1 MRYQSLSSEE
11 KQRRI
16 KQIRDSL
23 QRKLDSCNVSQLAE
37 YKEKKK
43 CQNHEHYLNQKV
55 MKALGDLCVSKA
67 VKRRATVFGQVQA
80 RIIIPPHVS
89 KLYHLVGNSPIPGGS
104 FGCYVSQF
112 VHCIAVTCVCLS
124 VYAVAHKMLDMFVHE
139 QGEITAGSVHRI
151 CNELLQLGLIQPKRS
166 VVLDC
171 GSGLG
176 LPCLHLALYLQT
188 LCLGIE
194 LDYNLFLCS
203 VMNLKKVSA
212 ARLNECRPCMPVSFV
227 NGDILQIKS
236 LEGVNLLYGFDC
248 LFPPSLL
255 EHMATLFNA
264 SESTRVLV
272 SFCNERTLH
281 TAGYMQLKL
290 RAKLSVRM
298 RGSGEAK
305 TAFIYVKDSRSHFDR
320 NLVDALFKETI
331 EAYHDGNLH
340 SREFSVDLNN
350 LYLPRSLR
358 KRKQG

>member
-1 MRYQSLSSEE
+1 MCL
-11 KQRRI
+11 
-16 KQIRDSL
+16 
-23 QRKLDSCNVSQLAE
+23 
-37 YKEKKK
+37 
-43 CQNHEHYLNQKV
+43 
-55 MKALGDLCVSKA
+55 
-67 VKRRATVFGQVQA
+67 F
-80 RIIIPPHVS
+80 
-89 KLYHLVGNSPIPGGS
+89 
-104 FGCYVSQF
+104 
-112 VHCIAVTCVCLS
+112 VCLCRGS
-124 VYAVAHKMLDMFVHE
+124 QNFTHLYIILLDMFVHE

-151 CNELLQLGLIQPKRS
+151 CNKLLQLGLIQPKRS

-176 LPCLHLALYLQT
+176 LPCLHLAMYLQT

-203 VMNLKKVSA
+203 VMNLKKVTA

-236 LEGVNLLYGFDC
+236 LEGVNCLYGFDC

-281 TAGYMQLKL
+281 TAGYRQLEL
-290 RAKLSVRM
+290 RGKLSVRM
-298 RGSGEAK
+298 RGSGEAT
-305 TAFIYVKDSRSHFDR
+305 TAFIYMKDSRSQFDR
-320 NLVDALFKETI
+320 NSVDALFKETI

-358 KRKQG
+358 KRKQAFI